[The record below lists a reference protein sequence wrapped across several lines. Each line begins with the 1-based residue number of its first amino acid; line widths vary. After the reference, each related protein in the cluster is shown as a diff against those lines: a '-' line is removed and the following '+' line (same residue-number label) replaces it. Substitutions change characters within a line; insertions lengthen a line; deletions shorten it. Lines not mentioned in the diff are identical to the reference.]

1 MDRFTKLLD
10 KVFDLLIQCHLPA
23 LLKITPMVRENSHW
37 VFPCRKSGN
46 GSCG

>member
-1 MDRFTKLLD
+1 
-10 KVFDLLIQCHLPA
+10 

-37 VFPCRKSGN
+37 VFPWSKSGN